1 MSLSLSET
9 LALRRAEAAPQLT
22 EHLPDGSLRCY
33 SCGHRCLIKPG
44 RDGICRVRS
53 NVDGKL
59 MAPHGYVAGIQVDP
73 IEKKPFFHALPGND
87 ALSFGMLGCDLHC
100 AYCFPAEVRV
110 ATTAG
115 MRRLGDLFDAA
126 SAGPEEERRAP
137 SAPVSV
143 IADDGSVHSVKWIF
157 RHRFEGELVS
167 IAMAGGATLDATP
180 EHPILVTSDPVQAP
194 AFVPAERLRSGM
206 FLITPSMEE
215 AVAVPAGPTGFMASE
230 NTEDAD
236 VGRFGVFGVF
246 GGYQSR
252 RPRFTPIRTVAR
264 RSFSGWVYNLEA
276 EGRHTYLANGFA
288 VHNCQ
293 NWVTSQA
300 LRDPVAGTG
309 PTDTTP
315 EQLVSLA
322 IREHA
327 PVVVSTYNEPLI
339 TAEWAASVM
348 KPAKEAGLLGAFVSN
363 GNATN
368 EVLDYLRPYVSLY
381 KIDLKSFDDKHY
393 RSLGAPLE
401 NILEGVRLV
410 HAKGFWLE
418 VVTLIIP
425 DFNDQES
432 ELREM
437 ARFLRSISPDIPWH
451 VTGFHTDY
459 RMSNG
464 STPAAKLIRA
474 AEIGTEE
481 GLRFVYAGNRPGQ
494 VGEWENTRCPSC
506 QKTLIRR
513 QSFKVLEQNVGKD
526 GLCPGC
532 GTRIPGVFDHPLA
545 RMRPA
550 AASALPR
557 RVR

>member
-9 LALRRAEAAPQLT
+9 LALRRTEAAPQLT

-53 NVDGKL
+53 NVGGKL
-59 MAPHGYVAGIQVDP
+59 MVPHGYVAGIQVDP

-100 AYCFPAEVRV
+100 SY
-110 ATTAG
+110 
-115 MRRLGDLFDAA
+115 
-126 SAGPEEERRAP
+126 
-137 SAPVSV
+137 
-143 IADDGSVHSVKWIF
+143 
-157 RHRFEGELVS
+157 
-167 IAMAGGATLDATP
+167 
-180 EHPILVTSDPVQAP
+180 
-194 AFVPAERLRSGM
+194 
-206 FLITPSMEE
+206 
-215 AVAVPAGPTGFMASE
+215 
-230 NTEDAD
+230 
-236 VGRFGVFGVF
+236 
-246 GGYQSR
+246 
-252 RPRFTPIRTVAR
+252 
-264 RSFSGWVYNLEA
+264 
-276 EGRHTYLANGFA
+276 
-288 VHNCQ
+288 CQ

-315 EQLVSLA
+315 EQLVALA
-322 IREHA
+322 LREHA

-363 GNATN
+363 GNATS

-393 RSLGAPLE
+393 RSLGAPLDH
-401 NILEGVRLV
+401 ILEGVRLV

-425 DFNDQES
+425 EFNDQES

-459 RMSNG
+459 KMSNA

-506 QKTLIRR
+506 RKTLVRR
-513 QSFKVLEQNVGKD
+513 QSFKVLEQNIGKD

-545 RMRPA
+545 RMRSA
-550 AASALPR
+550 SASALPR